1 MNDENMEIS
10 FSVAS
15 AEPFPRFSLRQ
26 NCEYLERLVIEDT
39 AIDLTRLNSGA
50 SVLRNHDPDHVLGTV
65 IRAWIE
71 DGKLWASIRFRK
83 NDEEAGNIYRDIV
96 DGTLRNVSIGYEQN
110 EVVFSRENGVLY
122 GDVTRWTPMEVSVA
136 VGVPADPTVGF
147 YRSINITKRKEFP
160 MEEENKKN
168 IDENAE
174 TKKKE
179 EATPEPEKKNEP
191 ETVPEKKEDAEAK
204 KKQESADEIRALAE
218 IAGQPEL
225 ANDAIRRGV
234 TLDAFRSELKNSFT
248 IRSFNTPGKAKK
260 MEKKYSIANALRSLL
275 TGKGGEF
282 EREISDEIYRRAGLR
297 PNEEMGSI
305 MIPFSRDTFPD
316 STGFDSAANV
326 GAALVSTENRP
337 EMFVDYIRNKMGVKN
352 ATFLTGLRNNIT
364 IPTQTGTGSVGWVAD
379 LNTDVGATKPTTGN
393 ISLTPK
399 KLGAYVP
406 TGKDLLVQGNPDAV
420 NLVIRDLMALIA
432 QKLSITMLKGNA
444 ASPAITGL
452 ATAAG
457 VQTVTI
463 ADVAAAT
470 WQDMLKFGACV
481 EGLAYTGKLEFIM
494 SASDKQTFKGISKDT
509 GSGRFLCEDNQI
521 DGYAVAVDGN
531 LASGEIFFGDFSN
544 IIVGQW
550 GGLEIMIDPYKYARS
565 GGVEVIASLVAD
577 IAVRNP
583 QTFVKRVASA
593 G

>member
-1 MNDENMEIS
+1 MNDENLEIS
-10 FSVAS
+10 FPVAS
-15 AEPFPRFSLRQ
+15 SEPFPRFSLRHKT
-26 NCEYLERLVIEDT
+26 EYLERLVIDET

-65 IRAWIE
+65 NRAWIE
-71 DGKLWASIRFRK
+71 DGRLWANIRFRK

-147 YRSINITKRKEFP
+147 YRSINITKRKEIL

-174 TKKKE
+174 TEKKS
-179 EATPEPEKKNEP
+179 EATPEPEKK
-191 ETVPEKKEDAEAK
+191 EDAGEK
-204 KKQESADEIRALAE
+204 EKQERACEIRSLAE
-218 IAGQPEL
+218 IAGCPEL

-234 TLDAFRSELKNSFT
+234 TLEAFRSELKNT

-260 MEKKYSIANALRSLL
+260 MEKTYSIANALRSLL

-432 QKLSITMLKGNA
+432 QKLSITMLKGNG

-463 ADVAAAT
+463 DDVTNAT

-509 GSGRFLCEDNQI
+509 GSGRFLCENNQI
-521 DGYAVAVDGN
+521 DGYDVAVDGN

-565 GGVEVIASLVAD
+565 GGVEVIASLIAD

-583 QTFVKRVASA
+583 QTFVKRVAA
-593 G
+593 

>member
-1 MNDENMEIS
+1 MNDENLEIS
-10 FSVAS
+10 FPVAS
-15 AEPFPRFSLRQ
+15 SEPFPRFSLRHKT
-26 NCEYLERLVIEDT
+26 EYLERLVIDET

-65 IRAWIE
+65 NRAWIE
-71 DGKLWASIRFRK
+71 DGRLWARVRFRK
-83 NDEEAGNIYRDIV
+83 NDEEAGNIYRDII

-147 YRSINITKRKEFP
+147 YRSINITKRKEIL

-174 TKKKE
+174 TEKKS
-179 EATPEPEKKNEP
+179 EATPEPEKK
-191 ETVPEKKEDAEAK
+191 EDAGEK
-204 KKQESADEIRALAE
+204 EKQERACEIRSLAE
-218 IAGQPEL
+218 IAGCPEL

-234 TLDAFRSELKNSFT
+234 TLEAFRSELKNSFT

-260 MEKKYSIANALRSLL
+260 MEKTYSIANALRSLL

-432 QKLSITMLKGNA
+432 QKLSITMLKGNG

-463 ADVAAAT
+463 DDVTNAT

-509 GSGRFLCEDNQI
+509 GSGRFLCENNQI
-521 DGYAVAVDGN
+521 DGYDVAVDGN

-565 GGVEVIASLVAD
+565 GGVEVIASLIAD

-583 QTFVKRVASA
+583 QTFVKRVAA
-593 G
+593 

>member
-1 MNDENMEIS
+1 MNDDNLEIS

-15 AEPFPRFSLRQ
+15 AEPFPRFSFRH
-26 NCEYLERLVIEDT
+26 NSEYLERLVIDDT
-39 AIDLTRLNSGA
+39 AIDLTRLNAGA
-50 SVLRNHDPDHVLGTV
+50 SVLKNHDPDHVLGTV

-71 DGKLWASIRFRK
+71 DGRLWTCVRFRK

-110 EVVFSRENGVLY
+110 DVAFRQNDGMLY

-147 YRSINITKRKEFP
+147 YRSINITKRKDFP
-160 MEEENKKN
+160 MNEEETKN
-168 IDENAE
+168 TETKNAE
-174 TKKKE
+174 TEKKP
-179 EATPEPEKKNEP
+179 EATPAPEEKKKSGE
-191 ETVPEKKEDAEAK
+191 VPEKKEAPAEK
-204 KKQESADEIRALAE
+204 ENEERSAEIRSLADLAGRQDLAE
-218 IAGQPEL
+218 
-225 ANDAIRRGV
+225 DAIRRGV
-234 TLDAFRSELKNSFT
+234 TLAEFRSELKNSFA

-275 TGKGGEF
+275 TGKGGEY
-282 EREISDEIYRRAGLR
+282 EREVSDEIYTRAGLR

-305 MIPFSRDTFPD
+305 MIPFSRDAFPD

-326 GAALVSTENRP
+326 GAALITTENRP
-337 EMFVDYIRNKMGVKN
+337 EMFVDYIRTKMGVKN

-444 ASPAITGL
+444 DSPAITGL

-481 EGLAYTGKLEFIM
+481 EGLAYSGKLEFIM

-521 DGYAVAVDGN
+521 DGYSVAVDGN
-531 LASGEIFFGDFSN
+531 LATGEIFFGDFSN

-577 IAVRNP
+577 VAVRNP
-583 QTFVKRVASA
+583 QTFVKRIA